1 MKFRW
6 HLSDS
11 IHLVWI
17 ALGTALYAFGFVN
30 FNMANHLAE
39 GGVSGITLILHALFG
54 VDPAL
59 SSLLINLPLFVLGA
73 RVFGKKSLLLT
84 IYGTVTL
91 SIFIW
96 IWQRIPMELGLQ
108 DDMML
113 VAIVAGIFSG
123 TGSGIVFR
131 YGATTG
137 GTDIVGRVLEEKIGM
152 NLGQTL
158 LMIDVLV
165 LASSLVYID
174 LKHMLYTLIAS
185 FVFSQVLT
193 VVQNGG
199 YMVRGMLIITKESD
213 KAAAAILQEISRGVT
228 YLQGKGA
235 YTGHDFDVLYVVLNP
250 SEVREVKDILAVL
263 DPDAFISVLNVDEVI
278 SSDFKIRRKKVDKR
292 L

>member
-11 IHLVWI
+11 IHLIWI
-17 ALGTALYAFGFVN
+17 TLGVSLYTFGFVN

-39 GGVSGITLILHALFG
+39 GGVAGITLILHALFG
-54 VDPAL
+54 IDPAWAT
-59 SSLLINLPLFVLGA
+59 LLINLPLFVLGA

-84 IYGTVTL
+84 IYGTVAM
-91 SIFIW
+91 SFFIGF
-96 IWQRIPMELGLQ
+96 WQKIPVNLGLQ

-113 VAIVAGIFSG
+113 VAIVAGIFAG
-123 TGSGIVFR
+123 IGSGIVFR
-131 YGATTG
+131 FGATTG
-137 GTDIVGRVLEEKIGM
+137 GTDIIGRVLEERTGM
-152 NLGQTL
+152 KLGQTL
-158 LMIDVLV
+158 LLIDVVV

-199 YMVRGMLIITKESD
+199 YIVRGMLIITKESD
-213 KAAAAILQEISRGVT
+213 KAAAAILQEINRGVT

-235 YTGHDFDVLYVVLNP
+235 YTGRGFDVLYVVLNP
-250 SEVREVKDILAVL
+250 NEVRDVKDILAEL
-263 DPDAFISVLNVDEVI
+263 DPDAFISVLNIDEVV
-278 SSDFKIRRKKVDKR
+278 SSDFKIRRKNYDKE
-292 L
+292 

>member
-6 HLSDS
+6 HLSDG
-11 IHLVWI
+11 IHLIWI
-17 ALGTALYAFGFVN
+17 TLGVALYTFGFVN

-39 GGVSGITLILHALFG
+39 GGVAGITLILHALFG
-54 VDPAL
+54 LDPAL
-59 SSLLINLPLFVLGA
+59 SSLLINIPLFVLGA

-84 IYGTVTL
+84 IYGTVTM

-96 IWQRIPMELGLQ
+96 IWQRVPMELGLQ

-113 VAIVAGIFSG
+113 VAIVAGIFAG
-123 TGSGIVFR
+123 IGSGVVFR

-137 GTDIVGRVLEEKIGM
+137 GTDIVGRVLEEKTGM
-152 NLGQTL
+152 KLGQTL

-213 KAAAAILQEISRGVT
+213 KASAAILQEINRGVT

-235 YTGHDFDVLYVVLNP
+235 YTGRGFDILYVVLNP
-250 SEVREVKDILAVL
+250 NEVREVKDILAEL
-263 DPDAFISVLNVDEVI
+263 DPDAFISILNIDEVI
-278 SSDFKIRRKKVDKR
+278 SSDFKIIRKNYDKE

>member
-11 IHLVWI
+11 IHLIWI
-17 ALGTALYAFGFVN
+17 TLGVALYTFGFVN

-39 GGVSGITLILHALFG
+39 GGVAGITLILHALFG

-59 SSLLINLPLFVLGA
+59 SSFLINLPLFVLGA
-73 RVFGKKSLLLT
+73 HVFGKKSLLLT
-84 IYGTVTL
+84 IYGTVTM

-96 IWQRIPMELGLQ
+96 IWQRVPIELGLQ

-113 VAIVAGIFSG
+113 VAIIAGIFAG

-137 GTDIVGRVLEEKIGM
+137 GTDIVGRVLEEKM
-152 NLGQTL
+152 RMKLGQTL
-158 LMIDVLV
+158 FLIDVLV
-165 LASSLVYID
+165 LSSSLVYID
-174 LKHMLYTLIAS
+174 FKHMLYTLIAS

-213 KAAAAILQEISRGVT
+213 KAASAILQEINRGVT

-235 YTGHDFDVLYVVLNP
+235 YTGRGFDVLYVVLNP
-250 SEVREVKDILAVL
+250 NEVRDVKDILAEL
-263 DPDAFISVLNVDEVI
+263 DPDAFISVLNIDEVV
-278 SSDFKIRRKKVDKR
+278 SSDFKIRRKNYDK
-292 L
+292 

>member
-11 IHLVWI
+11 IHLIWI
-17 ALGTALYAFGFVN
+17 TLGVSLYTFGFVN

-39 GGVSGITLILHALFG
+39 GGVAGITLILHALFG
-54 VDPAL
+54 IDPAWAT
-59 SSLLINLPLFVLGA
+59 LLINLPLFVLGA

-84 IYGTVTL
+84 IYGTVTM
-91 SIFIW
+91 SFFIGF
-96 IWQRIPMELGLQ
+96 WQKIPVNLGLQ

-113 VAIVAGIFSG
+113 VAIVAGIFAG
-123 TGSGIVFR
+123 VGSGIVFR
-131 YGATTG
+131 FGATTG
-137 GTDIVGRVLEEKIGM
+137 GTDIIGRVLEERTGM
-152 NLGQTL
+152 KLGQTL
-158 LMIDVLV
+158 LLIDVVV

-199 YMVRGMLIITKESD
+199 YMVRGMLIITKQSD
-213 KAAAAILQEISRGVT
+213 KAAAAILQEINRGVT

-235 YTGHDFDVLYVVLNP
+235 YTGRGFDVLYVVLNP
-250 SEVREVKDILAVL
+250 NEVRDVKDILAEL
-263 DPDAFISVLNVDEVI
+263 DPDAFISVLNIDEVV
-278 SSDFKIRRKKVDKR
+278 SSDFKIRRKNYDKE
-292 L
+292 

>member
-11 IHLVWI
+11 IHLIWI
-17 ALGTALYAFGFVN
+17 TLGVSLYTFGFVN

-39 GGVSGITLILHALFG
+39 GGVAGITLILHALFG
-54 VDPAL
+54 IDPAWAT
-59 SSLLINLPLFVLGA
+59 LLINLPLFVLGA

-84 IYGTVTL
+84 IYGTVTM
-91 SIFIW
+91 SFFIGF
-96 IWQRIPMELGLQ
+96 WQKIPVNLGLQ

-113 VAIVAGIFSG
+113 VAIVAGIFAG
-123 TGSGIVFR
+123 VGSGIVFR
-131 YGATTG
+131 FGATTG
-137 GTDIVGRVLEEKIGM
+137 GTDIIGRVLEERTGM
-152 NLGQTL
+152 KLGQTL
-158 LMIDVLV
+158 LLIDVVV

-213 KAAAAILQEISRGVT
+213 KAAAAILQEINRGVT

-235 YTGHDFDVLYVVLNP
+235 YTGRGFDVLYVVLNP
-250 SEVREVKDILAVL
+250 NEVRDVKDILAEL
-263 DPDAFISVLNVDEVI
+263 DPDAFISVLNIDEVV
-278 SSDFKIRRKKVDKR
+278 SSDFKIRRKNYDKE
-292 L
+292 

>member
-1 MKFRW
+1 MKLRW

-11 IHLVWI
+11 IHLIWI
-17 ALGTALYAFGFVN
+17 TFGVALYTFGFVN

-39 GGVSGITLILHALFG
+39 GGVAGITLILHALFG
-54 VDPAL
+54 LNPAL

-73 RVFGKKSLLLT
+73 RVFGRKSLLLT
-84 IYGTVTL
+84 IYGTVTM

-96 IWQRIPMELGLQ
+96 IWQRVPIALGLQ
-108 DDMML
+108 NDMML
-113 VAIVAGIFSG
+113 VAIVAGIFAG
-123 TGSGIVFR
+123 VGSGIVFR

-137 GTDIVGRVLEEKIGM
+137 GTDIIGRVLEEKTGM
-152 NLGQTL
+152 KLGQTL
-158 LMIDVLV
+158 LLIDVLV

-193 VVQNGG
+193 TVQNGG

-213 KAAAAILQEISRGVT
+213 KAAATILQEINRGVT

-235 YTGHDFDVLYVVLNP
+235 YTRRGFDVLYVVLNP
-250 SEVREVKDILAVL
+250 NEVRDVKDILAEL
-263 DPDAFISVLNVDEVI
+263 DPDAFISVINIDEVI
-278 SSDFKIRRKKVDKR
+278 SSDFKIRRKNYDR
-292 L
+292 DI

>member
-11 IHLVWI
+11 IHLIWI
-17 ALGTALYAFGFVN
+17 TLGVALYTFGFVN

-39 GGVSGITLILHALFG
+39 GGVAGITLILHALFG
-54 VDPAL
+54 IDPAWAT
-59 SSLLINLPLFVLGA
+59 LLINLPLFVLGA

-84 IYGTVTL
+84 IYGTVTM
-91 SIFIW
+91 SFFIGF
-96 IWQRIPMELGLQ
+96 WQKIPVNLGLQ

-113 VAIVAGIFSG
+113 VAIVAGIFAG
-123 TGSGIVFR
+123 VGSGIVFR
-131 YGATTG
+131 FGATTG
-137 GTDIVGRVLEEKIGM
+137 GTDIIGRVLEERTGM
-152 NLGQTL
+152 KLGQNL
-158 LMIDVLV
+158 LLIDVVV

-213 KAAAAILQEISRGVT
+213 KAAAAILQEINRGVT

-235 YTGHDFDVLYVVLNP
+235 YTGRGFDVLYVVLNP
-250 SEVREVKDILAVL
+250 NEVRDVKDILAEL
-263 DPDAFISVLNVDEVI
+263 DPDAFISVLNIDEVV
-278 SSDFKIRRKKVDKR
+278 SSDFKIRRKNYDKE
-292 L
+292 

>member
-11 IHLVWI
+11 IHLIWI
-17 ALGTALYAFGFVN
+17 TLGVALYTFGFVN

-39 GGVSGITLILHALFG
+39 GGVAGITLILHALFG
-54 VDPAL
+54 IDPAWAT
-59 SSLLINLPLFVLGA
+59 LLINLPLFVLGA

-84 IYGTVTL
+84 IYGTVTM
-91 SIFIW
+91 SFFIGF
-96 IWQRIPMELGLQ
+96 WQKIPVNLGLQ

-113 VAIVAGIFSG
+113 VAIVAGIFAG
-123 TGSGIVFR
+123 VGSGIVFR
-131 YGATTG
+131 FGATTG
-137 GTDIVGRVLEEKIGM
+137 GTDIIGRVLEERTGM
-152 NLGQTL
+152 KLGQTL
-158 LMIDVLV
+158 LLIDVVV

-199 YMVRGMLIITKESD
+199 YMVRGMLIITKQSD
-213 KAAAAILQEISRGVT
+213 KAAAAILQEINRGVT

-235 YTGHDFDVLYVVLNP
+235 YTGRGFDVLYVVLNP
-250 SEVREVKDILAVL
+250 NEVRDVKDILAEL
-263 DPDAFISVLNVDEVI
+263 DPDAFISVLNIDEVV
-278 SSDFKIRRKKVDKR
+278 SSDFKIRRKNYDKE
-292 L
+292 

>member
-11 IHLVWI
+11 IHLIWI
-17 ALGTALYAFGFVN
+17 TLGVSLYTFGFVN

-39 GGVSGITLILHALFG
+39 GGVAGITLILHALFG
-54 VDPAL
+54 IDPAWAT
-59 SSLLINLPLFVLGA
+59 LLINLPLFILGA

-84 IYGTVTL
+84 IYGTVTM
-91 SIFIW
+91 SFFIGF
-96 IWQRIPMELGLQ
+96 WQKIPVNLGLQ

-113 VAIVAGIFSG
+113 VAIVAGIFAG
-123 TGSGIVFR
+123 VGSGIVFR
-131 YGATTG
+131 FGATTG
-137 GTDIVGRVLEEKIGM
+137 GTDIIGRVLEERTGM
-152 NLGQTL
+152 KLGQTL
-158 LMIDVLV
+158 LLIDVVV

-213 KAAAAILQEISRGVT
+213 KAAAAILQEINRGVT

-235 YTGHDFDVLYVVLNP
+235 YTGRGFDVLYVVLNP
-250 SEVREVKDILAVL
+250 NEVRDVKDILAEL
-263 DPDAFISVLNVDEVI
+263 DPDAFISVLNIDEVV
-278 SSDFKIRRKKVDKR
+278 SSDFKIRRKNYDKE
-292 L
+292 

>member
-11 IHLVWI
+11 IHLIWI
-17 ALGTALYAFGFVN
+17 TLGVALYTFGFVN

-39 GGVSGITLILHALFG
+39 GGVAGITLILHALFRI
-54 VDPAL
+54 DPAWAT
-59 SSLLINLPLFVLGA
+59 LLINLPLFVLGA

-84 IYGTVTL
+84 IYGTVTM
-91 SIFIW
+91 SFFIGF
-96 IWQRIPMELGLQ
+96 WQKIPVNLGLQ

-113 VAIVAGIFSG
+113 VAIVAGIFAG
-123 TGSGIVFR
+123 VGSGIVFR
-131 YGATTG
+131 FGATTG
-137 GTDIVGRVLEEKIGM
+137 GTDIIGRVLEERTGM
-152 NLGQTL
+152 KLGQTL
-158 LMIDVLV
+158 LLIDVVV

-213 KAAAAILQEISRGVT
+213 KAAAAILQEINRGVT

-235 YTGHDFDVLYVVLNP
+235 YTGRGFDVLYVVLNP
-250 SEVREVKDILAVL
+250 NEVRDVKDILAEL
-263 DPDAFISVLNVDEVI
+263 DPDAFISVLNIDEVV
-278 SSDFKIRRKKVDKR
+278 SSDFKIRRKNYDKE
-292 L
+292 

>member
-11 IHLVWI
+11 IHLIWI
-17 ALGTALYAFGFVN
+17 TLGVSLYTFGFVN

-39 GGVSGITLILHALFG
+39 GGVAGITLILHALFG
-54 VDPAL
+54 IDPAWAT
-59 SSLLINLPLFVLGA
+59 LLINLPLFVLGA

-84 IYGTVTL
+84 IYGTVAM
-91 SIFIW
+91 SFFIGF
-96 IWQRIPMELGLQ
+96 WQKIPVNLGLQ

-123 TGSGIVFR
+123 IGSGIVFR
-131 YGATTG
+131 FGATTG
-137 GTDIVGRVLEEKIGM
+137 GTDIIGRVLEERTGM
-152 NLGQTL
+152 KLGQTL
-158 LMIDVLV
+158 LLIDVVV

-199 YMVRGMLIITKESD
+199 YIVRGMLIITKESD
-213 KAAAAILQEISRGVT
+213 KAAAAILQEINRGVT

-235 YTGHDFDVLYVVLNP
+235 YTGRGFDVLYVVLNP
-250 SEVREVKDILAVL
+250 NEVRDVKDILAEL
-263 DPDAFISVLNVDEVI
+263 DPDAFISVLNIDEVV
-278 SSDFKIRRKKVDKR
+278 SSDFKIRRKNYDKE
-292 L
+292 

>member
-54 VDPAL
+54 IDPAL

-96 IWQRIPMELGLQ
+96 LWQRIPMELGLQ

-137 GTDIVGRVLEEKIGM
+137 GTDIVGRVLEEKVGM

-235 YTGHDFDVLYVVLNP
+235 YTGHEFDVLYVVLNP

-263 DPDAFISVLNVDEVI
+263 DPNAFISVLNVDEVI

-292 L
+292 V

>member
-11 IHLVWI
+11 IHLIWI
-17 ALGTALYAFGFVN
+17 TLGVSLYTFGFVN

-39 GGVSGITLILHALFG
+39 GGVAGITLILHALFG
-54 VDPAL
+54 IDPAWAT
-59 SSLLINLPLFVLGA
+59 LLINLPLFVLGA

-84 IYGTVTL
+84 IYGTVTM
-91 SIFIW
+91 SFFIGF
-96 IWQRIPMELGLQ
+96 WQKIPVNLGLQ

-123 TGSGIVFR
+123 IGSGIVFR
-131 YGATTG
+131 FGATTG
-137 GTDIVGRVLEEKIGM
+137 GTDIIGRVLEERTGM
-152 NLGQTL
+152 KLGQTL
-158 LMIDVLV
+158 LLIDVVV

-213 KAAAAILQEISRGVT
+213 KAAAAILQEINRGVT

-235 YTGHDFDVLYVVLNP
+235 YTGRGFDVLYVVLNP
-250 SEVREVKDILAVL
+250 NEVRDVKDILAEL
-263 DPDAFISVLNVDEVI
+263 DPDAFISVLNIDEVV
-278 SSDFKIRRKKVDKR
+278 SSDFKIRRKNYDKE
-292 L
+292 

>member
-11 IHLVWI
+11 IHLIWI
-17 ALGTALYAFGFVN
+17 TLGVALYTFGFVN

-39 GGVSGITLILHALFG
+39 GGVAGITLILHALFG
-54 VDPAL
+54 IDPAWAT
-59 SSLLINLPLFVLGA
+59 LLINLPLFVLGA

-84 IYGTVTL
+84 IYGTVTM
-91 SIFIW
+91 SFFIGF
-96 IWQRIPMELGLQ
+96 WQKIPVNLGLQ

-113 VAIVAGIFSG
+113 VAIVAGIFAG
-123 TGSGIVFR
+123 VGSGIVFR
-131 YGATTG
+131 FGATTG
-137 GTDIVGRVLEEKIGM
+137 GTDIIGRVLEERTGM
-152 NLGQTL
+152 KLGQTL
-158 LMIDVLV
+158 LLIDVVV

-213 KAAAAILQEISRGVT
+213 KAAAAILQEINRGVT

-235 YTGHDFDVLYVVLNP
+235 YTGRGFDVLYVVLNP
-250 SEVREVKDILAVL
+250 NEVRDVKDILAEL
-263 DPDAFISVLNVDEVI
+263 DPDAFISVLNIDEVV
-278 SSDFKIRRKKVDKR
+278 SSDFKIRRKNYDKE
-292 L
+292 

>member
-11 IHLVWI
+11 IHLIWI
-17 ALGTALYAFGFVN
+17 TLGVSLYTFGFVN

-39 GGVSGITLILHALFG
+39 GGVAGITLILHALFG
-54 VDPAL
+54 IDPAWAT
-59 SSLLINLPLFVLGA
+59 LLINLPLFVLGA

-84 IYGTVTL
+84 IYGTVAM
-91 SIFIW
+91 SFFIGF
-96 IWQRIPMELGLQ
+96 WQKIPVNLGLQ

-123 TGSGIVFR
+123 IGSGIVFR
-131 YGATTG
+131 FGATTG
-137 GTDIVGRVLEEKIGM
+137 GTDIIGRVLEERTGM
-152 NLGQTL
+152 KLGQTL
-158 LMIDVLV
+158 LLIDVVV

-199 YMVRGMLIITKESD
+199 YIVRGMLIITKESD
-213 KAAAAILQEISRGVT
+213 KAAAAILQEINRGVT

-235 YTGHDFDVLYVVLNP
+235 YTGRGFDVLYVVLNP
-250 SEVREVKDILAVL
+250 NEVRDVKDILAEL
-263 DPDAFISVLNVDEVI
+263 DPDAFISVLNIDEVV
-278 SSDFKIRRKKVDKR
+278 SSDFKIRRKNYDKK
-292 L
+292 